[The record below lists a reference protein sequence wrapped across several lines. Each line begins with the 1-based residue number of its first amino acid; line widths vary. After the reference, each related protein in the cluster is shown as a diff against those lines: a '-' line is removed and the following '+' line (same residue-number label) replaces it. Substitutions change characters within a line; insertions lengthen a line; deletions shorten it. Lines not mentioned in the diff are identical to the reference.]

1 MQNSPR
7 EPQPSQQQFTVKVS
21 HADDTKKFKLPS
33 LLFSDLKSMTTDL
46 AWSTPLPSQFNFYYM
61 ENDVPIT
68 IDNQESLRE
77 AIYYF
82 VEELQSYIMRL
93 VLARNRDEALQIMSS
108 QDSRVAG
115 VPYSLGEESK
125 V

>member
-1 MQNSPR
+1 
-7 EPQPSQQQFTVKVS
+7 
-21 HADDTKKFKLPS
+21 
-33 LLFSDLKSMTTDL
+33 
-46 AWSTPLPSQFNFYYM
+46 M

-108 QDSRVAG
+108 
-115 VPYSLGEESK
+115 
-125 V
+125 